1 MEIGIVGLPAS
12 GKTTVFN
19 ALTGSEAEV
28 SAFKGGKKDPNLAVV
43 PVPDER
49 LEKLSAMYNPKKTT
63 PAQVRYVD
71 IGGTVSARDAKESS
85 MDELLRL
92 LRPVDALVNV
102 VRNFEFAGEAPSP
115 QDDFDALESELV
127 FSDLMTVEKRVEKL
141 EKEITKAKKGNPK
154 ELELLKKARDI
165 LDSGKALRAF
175 PEISTDPL
183 LRGYAFLSAKPCIVV
198 LNSDDDAEPGSVS
211 LDLPDGVIMIE
222 LKGRLEMELS
232 QLSDEEAE
240 MFREDMGLQETSATD
255 LLIRKSYE
263 FLGLIS
269 FFTVGPD
276 EVKAWT
282 IRKGTPAPKAA
293 GAIHS
298 DIEKGFIRAE
308 VVSYDHLMEAGSHA
322 AAQKAGNVRLE
333 GKDYIVQDGDV
344 INFRFNV

>member
-12 GKTTVFN
+12 GKTTIFN

-43 PVPDER
+43 EVPDPR
-49 LEKLSAMYNPKKTT
+49 LQDLSSMYNPKKTT
-63 PAQVRYVD
+63 PAQVRYTD
-71 IGGTVSARDAKESS
+71 IGGTVSARDGESS

-92 LRPVDALVNV
+92 LRPVDALINV

-141 EKEITKAKKGNPK
+141 EKEITKAKRGNPQ
-154 ELELLKKARDI
+154 ELELLKRAREI

-175 PEISTDPL
+175 PDIAGDPL
-183 LRGYAFLSAKPCIVV
+183 LRGYAFLSAKPCSVV
-198 LNSDDDAEPGSVS
+198 LNSDDDADMGACS
-211 LDLPDGVIMIE
+211 LELPEGVTMLEI
-222 LKGRLEMELS
+222 KGRIEMELA
-232 QLSDEEAE
+232 QLADEEAE
-240 MFREDMGLQETSATD
+240 LFRDDMGLTDEPATNM
-255 LLIRKSYE
+255 LIRKSYE

-282 IRKGTPAPKAA
+282 LRKNTPAPKAA
-293 GAIHS
+293 GVIHS

-308 VVSYDHLMEAGSHA
+308 VVSYEHLMDAGSHS

-333 GKDYIVQDGDV
+333 GRDYIVHDGDV

>member
-12 GKTTVFN
+12 GKTTIFN

-43 PVPDER
+43 KVPDPR
-49 LEKLSAMYNPKKTT
+49 LQALSEMYKPKKTT

-71 IGGTVSARDAKESS
+71 IGGTVSARDGESSS

-92 LRPVDALVNV
+92 LRPVDALINV

-141 EKEITKAKKGNPK
+141 EKEITKAKKGNPQ
-154 ELELLKKARDI
+154 ELELLKKAQEI
-165 LDSGKALRAF
+165 LDSGKALRTF
-175 PEISTDPL
+175 PEIASDPL

-198 LNSDDDAEPGSVS
+198 LNSDDDAELGACT
-211 LDLPDGVIMIE
+211 LELPEGVTMLEI
-222 LKGRLEMELS
+222 KGRIEMELA
-232 QLSDEEAE
+232 QLSDDEAE
-240 MFREDMGLQETSATD
+240 LFREDMGLEEPATNM
-255 LLIRKSYE
+255 LIRKSYE

-282 IRKGTPAPKAA
+282 LKKNTPAPKAA
-293 GAIHS
+293 GVIHS

-308 VVSYDHLMEAGSHA
+308 VVSYGHLMEAGSHS
-322 AAQKAGNVRLE
+322 AAQKAGHVRLE

>member
-12 GKTTVFN
+12 GKTTIFN

-28 SAFKGGKKDPNLAVV
+28 SAFRGGKKDPNLAVV
-43 PVPDER
+43 HVPDER
-49 LEKLSAMYNPKKTT
+49 LQILSQMYDPKKTT

-71 IGGTVSARDAKESS
+71 VGGSVNTKDGSGSA

-92 LRPVDALVNV
+92 LRPVDALINV
-102 VRNFEFAGEAPSP
+102 VRNFEFAGEPPSP
-115 QDDFDALESELV
+115 QADFDALESELV
-127 FSDLMTVEKRVEKL
+127 FTDLMTVEKRVEKL

-154 ELELLKKARDI
+154 ELELLKRAQEI
-165 LDSGKALRAF
+165 LDGGKALRAY
-175 PEISTDPL
+175 PEIAGDPL

-198 LNSDDDAEPGSVS
+198 LNSDDDRAPGECK
-211 LDLPDGVIMIE
+211 LDLPEGVIMIE
-222 LKGRLEMELS
+222 LKGRLEMELA
-232 QLSDEEAE
+232 QLSEEE
-240 MFREDMGLQETSATD
+240 GELFREEMELEEPATNI
-255 LLIRKSYE
+255 LIRKSYE

-282 IRKGTPAPKAA
+282 LRLNTPAPKAA
-293 GAIHS
+293 GVIHS

-308 VVSYDHLMEAGSHA
+308 VVAYDDLVAAGSHA
-322 AAQKAGNVRLE
+322 AAQKAGKVRLE
-333 GKDYIVQDGDV
+333 GRDYIVQDGDV

>member
-12 GKTTVFN
+12 GKTTIFN
-19 ALTGSEAEV
+19 ALTGSEAEI

-43 PVPDER
+43 QVPDQR
-49 LEKLSAMYNPKKTT
+49 LNRLSEMYKPKKTT

-71 IGGTVSARDAKESS
+71 IGGTVNARDHKESS

-92 LRPVDALVNV
+92 LRPVDALINV
-102 VRNFEFAGEAPSP
+102 VRNFEFAGEPPSP

-141 EKEITKAKKGNPK
+141 EKEITKAKRGNPQ
-154 ELELLKKARDI
+154 ELELLQKARDI
-165 LDSGKALRAF
+165 LDKGKALRAF
-175 PEISTDPL
+175 PEIAGSPL

-198 LNSDDDAEPGSVS
+198 LNSDDDAELGTCP
-211 LDLPDGVIMIE
+211 LELPEGVTMLEI
-222 LKGRLEMELS
+222 KGRLEMELA
-232 QLSDEEAE
+232 QLSDDEAE
-240 MFREDMGLQETSATD
+240 LFREDMGLEEPATNM
-255 LLIRKSYE
+255 LIKKSYE

-282 IRKGTPAPKAA
+282 LRRNTLAPKAA
-293 GAIHS
+293 GVIHS

-308 VVSYDHLMEAGSHA
+308 VVSYHDLIEAGSHA
-322 AAQKAGNVRLE
+322 AAQKAGKVRLE
-333 GKDYIVQDGDV
+333 GKDYIVKDGDV

>member
-12 GKTTVFN
+12 GKTTIFN

-43 PVPDER
+43 QVPDPR
-49 LEKLSAMYNPKKTT
+49 LQALSEMYKPKKTT

-71 IGGTVSARDAKESS
+71 IGGTVSARDGESS

-92 LRPVDALVNV
+92 LRPVDALINV

-127 FSDLMTVEKRVEKL
+127 FSDLITVEKRVEKL
-141 EKEITKAKKGNPK
+141 EKEITKAKKGNPQ
-154 ELELLKKARDI
+154 ELELLKKAQEI

-175 PEISTDPL
+175 PEIATDPL
-183 LRGYAFLSAKPCIVV
+183 LRGYAFLSAKPCIAV
-198 LNSDDDAEPGSVS
+198 LNSEDDAAPGGCT
-211 LDLPDGVIMIE
+211 LELPDGVTMLEIRGKI
-222 LKGRLEMELS
+222 EMELA

-240 MFREDMGLQETSATD
+240 MFREDMGLDEPATNM
-255 LLIRKSYE
+255 LIRKSYE

-282 IRKGTPAPKAA
+282 LRRNTPAPKAA
-293 GAIHS
+293 GVIHS

-308 VVSYDHLMEAGSHA
+308 VVSYQHLMEAGSHA

>member
-43 PVPDER
+43 QVPDQR

-71 IGGTVSARDAKESS
+71 IGGSLSARDAKESS
-85 MDELLRL
+85 IDELLRL

-102 VRNFEFAGEAPSP
+102 VRNFEFAGEPPTP

-154 ELELLKKARDI
+154 ELELLQKAKEI

-175 PEISTDPL
+175 PEIATDPL

-198 LNSDDDAEPGSVS
+198 LNSHDDAEPGAVK
-211 LDLPDGVIMIE
+211 LELPEGVIMIE

-240 MFREDMGLQETSATD
+240 LFREDMGLQESATSI
-255 LLIRKSYE
+255 LIRKSYE

-282 IRKGTPAPKAA
+282 IRRNTPAPRAA
-293 GAIHS
+293 GVIHS

-308 VVSYDHLMEAGSHA
+308 VVSYEHLMEAGSHT

>member
-12 GKTTVFN
+12 GKTTIFN

-43 PVPDER
+43 QVPDQR
-49 LEKLSAMYNPKKTT
+49 LYRLSEMYKPKKTT

-71 IGGTVSARDAKESS
+71 IGGTVNAHDNKESS

-102 VRNFEFAGEAPSP
+102 VRNFEFAGEPPSP

-141 EKEITKAKKGNPK
+141 EKEITKAKRGNPQ
-154 ELELLKKARDI
+154 ELELLQKARDI
-165 LDSGKALRAF
+165 LDKGKALRAF
-175 PEISTDPL
+175 PEIAGSPL

-198 LNSDDDAEPGSVS
+198 LNSDDDAELGACT
-211 LDLPDGVIMIE
+211 LKLPEGVTMLEI
-222 LKGRLEMELS
+222 KGRLEMELA
-232 QLSDEEAE
+232 QLSDDEAQL
-240 MFREDMGLQETSATD
+240 FREDMGLEEPATNM
-255 LLIRKSYE
+255 LIKKSYE

-282 IRKGTPAPKAA
+282 LRKNTLAPKAA
-293 GAIHS
+293 GVIHS

-308 VVSYDHLMEAGSHA
+308 VVSYHDLIEAGSHA
-322 AAQKAGNVRLE
+322 AAQKAGKVRLE
-333 GKDYIVQDGDV
+333 GKDYIVKDGDV